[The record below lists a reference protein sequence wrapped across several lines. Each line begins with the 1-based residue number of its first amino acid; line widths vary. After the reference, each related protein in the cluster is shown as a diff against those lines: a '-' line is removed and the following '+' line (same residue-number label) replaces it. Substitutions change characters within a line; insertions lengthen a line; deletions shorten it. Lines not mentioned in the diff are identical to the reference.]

1 MIPIIEIIR
10 LEENDTDGTFGI
22 LRINKSVFCAT
33 LEPPDRFNAVSTSCI
48 PAQQYLCD
56 RYSSAKFPDTFI
68 VRNVPGRSAILFHA
82 GNTVKNTQG
91 CILLGE
97 TIVKLRGD
105 RGIKNSG
112 ATFLGFMA
120 EMSGQLGFH
129 LTIYQQY

>member
-1 MIPIIEIIR
+1 MVTIVEIIR
-10 LEENDTDGTFGI
+10 LEENDTDGTFGM
-22 LRINKSVFCAT
+22 LRVNKSVFCAT
-33 LEPPDRFNAVSTSCI
+33 LEPPDRLNAVGLSCI

-56 RYSSAKFPDTFI
+56 RYSSARFPSTFI

-82 GNTVKNTQG
+82 GNTVKDTQG

-97 TIVKLRGD
+97 TIAKLRGD

-112 ATFLGFMA
+112 ATFSAFMA
-120 EMSGQLGFH
+120 EMNGQLGFH